1 MTGIHRKRKNRM
13 ILLLAVF
20 LFFSGKEVKA
30 AQEESVYPHLIQ
42 TVSDRDIS
50 EGLAVLG
57 FAATELTGSE
67 EPEQVYEAVKESV
80 VRLDMGKAYGSG
92 VVWRFTP
99 GYAVIVTNAHVLEFW
114 DDRTGVVCFAQ
125 GFQKRAQLAGISA
138 HSDVGFL
145 KIELDSFEDE
155 QLMQLRQVNTG
166 QEAGLPQTRAGER
179 IMQIGAGADETEW
192 ICTQGTLE
200 DLAFYIPD
208 LGAEMLYC
216 AAQAKEGMSGGGTF
230 DRYGRYIGM
239 LTGGTDYRETAS
251 IPAQVVAEA
260 YEEVCAEY

>member
-1 MTGIHRKRKNRM
+1 MTGIHRKRKNRT
-13 ILLLAVF
+13 ILLLAV
-20 LFFSGKEVKA
+20 LLLFSGKEGKA

-67 EPEQVYEAVKESV
+67 EPEQVYGAVKESV

-99 GYAVIVTNAHVLEFW
+99 GYAVIATNAHVLEFW

-125 GFQKRAQLAGISA
+125 GFQKRAQLAGVSA

-179 IMQIGAGADETEW
+179 IMQIGAGADGTEW